1 MPTSFIEVTWIF
13 LIYAFLGWCVEV
25 AYAALETKIFVN
37 RGFLNG
43 PVCPVYGCGIL
54 VVIVTLTPLKDNF
67 LFLFVGSFFLTST
80 IEFITGFLLEKLFHN
95 QWWDYSEENFNI
107 CGYVCLKF
115 SILWGLG
122 CTLVMDVIHP
132 TIYNVIKIVPKLPR
146 VIILIILCLIFFVDF
161 GVTVAGILKFNQHLK
176 LMDEIAEKLMA
187 ISNEIGENIYEGVT
201 STMEKKDEWKETMDI
216 KATEFKEK
224 SEGFSE
230 NIKSVM
236 AGRREEFTENLS
248 HMRSAVS
255 EKKGILLE
263 KKESLKDK
271 KTIFV
276 EKMDERAKLQKEYN
290 RLMES
295 ESFCMNRLTKAF
307 PKMKH
312 SIYQDTFL
320 KWKIY
325 RKKRK

>member
-54 VVIVTLTPLKDNF
+54 VVIVTLTPLKENF

-146 VIILIILCLIFFVDF
+146 VIILIILCLIFLL
-161 GVTVAGILKFNQHLK
+161 IL
-176 LMDEIAEKLMA
+176 
-187 ISNEIGENIYEGVT
+187 G
-201 STMEKKDEWKETMDI
+201 
-216 KATEFKEK
+216 
-224 SEGFSE
+224 
-230 NIKSVM
+230 
-236 AGRREEFTENLS
+236 
-248 HMRSAVS
+248 
-255 EKKGILLE
+255 
-263 KKESLKDK
+263 
-271 KTIFV
+271 
-276 EKMDERAKLQKEYN
+276 LQWQV
-290 RLMES
+290 
-295 ESFCMNRLTKAF
+295 F
-307 PKMKH
+307 
-312 SIYQDTFL
+312 
-320 KWKIY
+320 
-325 RKKRK
+325 